1 MKVIKLLNRM
11 KTQVP
16 LTPELEFSTLMLLSE
31 PIIQIQDTEC
41 TLKCTLN
48 TQSTNRRGSHARHYR
63 GNRSGF

>member
-16 LTPELEFSTLMLLSE
+16 LTPELEFSTLMLFSE
-31 PIIQIQDTEC
+31 LIIEDTEC

-48 TQSTNRRGSHARHYR
+48 TQSTNRRGSQARHYR